1 MPERG
6 RHTQGHDRKGYTVQG
21 FATMEKHTDLKNEL
35 VYLGLFDKVREIYR
49 EVGKTAAISYIRSS
63 YRLLSKVY
71 HPDLNPEN
79 RQTAGVVQQHLNR
92 LSRLLNRTSDEE
104 IIELIARDHT
114 AWTAGKDRILVVED
128 EPGLRDLFRDI
139 LIIEGYDVRVAEDG
153 ARGYVLYR
161 EFRPHLIFAD
171 VVIPKMSGL
180 ELVKKIREITPQVK
194 VIFVSGFFGIEP
206 LKQELDAVV
215 LKYGYGVLSKPF
227 KISRMLGLV
236 ENYLRGY
243 GYGQSGVNVFA

>member
-1 MPERG
+1 M
-6 RHTQGHDRKGYTVQG
+6 DDY
-21 FATMEKHTDLKNEL
+21 
-35 VYLGLFDKVREIYR
+35 
-49 EVGKTAAISYIRSS
+49 
-63 YRLLSKVY
+63 LSKPFKREDIQRVIREFV
-71 HPDLNPEN
+71 HKGE
-79 RQTAGVVQQHLNR
+79 VQA
-92 LSRLLNRTSDEE
+92 E
-104 IIELIARDHT
+104 IPKER
-114 AWTAGKDRILVVED
+114 RILVVED